1 MTYKEAIVKSLEA
14 LGGHAYYQDIY
25 QKFSEIY
32 DGELTKTW
40 KKSIQSVIER
50 HSSNSTVFAGKEDL
64 FEAIEGIGKGHWGL
78 KNYSFDD
85 QIELTQED
93 DEFVEGKISLKRHLQ
108 RERNVKLIR
117 TAKNKFI
124 ADHGYLYCEVC
135 GFDFENIYGELGKDF
150 IEAHHLKPISQ
161 MKDNEKTKVED
172 ILMVCSNCHSMIHRK
187 KPWLTKG
194 QIKKILK

>member
-14 LGGHAYYQDIY
+14 LGGHAYYYDIY
-25 QKFSEIY
+25 NKFEEIY
-32 DGELTKTW
+32 DGELSKSW
-40 KKSIQSVIER
+40 KAIVRATIER
-50 HSSNSTVFAGKEDL
+50 GSSDSTIYDGKEDL
-64 FEAIEGIGKGHWGL
+64 FESIEGIGNGHWGL
-78 KNYSFDD
+78 RNYNSASYV
-85 QIELTQED
+85 ELTQED
-93 DEFVEGKISLKRHLQ
+93 DEFSEGKIALSKHLK

-117 TAKNKFI
+117 KAKNKFI
-124 ADHGYLYCEVC
+124 ADRGHLYCEVC
-135 GFDFENIYGELGKDF
+135 GFDFENTYGELGKDF

-161 MKDNEKTKVED
+161 MKDNEKTKLED

>member
-1 MTYKEAIVKSLEA
+1 MTYKEAIIMSLDA
-14 LGGHAYYQDIY
+14 LGGHAYYYDIY
-25 QKFSEIY
+25 NKFEEIY
-32 DGELTKTW
+32 DGELSKSW
-40 KKSIQSVIER
+40 KAIVRATIER
-50 HSSNSTVFAGKEDL
+50 SSSDSTIYDGKEDL
-64 FEAIEGIGKGHWGL
+64 FESIEGIGNGHWGL
-78 KNYSFDD
+78 RNYNSTSYV
-85 QIELTQED
+85 ELTQED
-93 DEFVEGKISLKRHLQ
+93 DEFSEGKIALSKHLR

-117 TAKNKFI
+117 KAKNKFI
-124 ADHGYLYCEVC
+124 ADHGHLYCEVC

>member
-50 HSSNSTVFAGKEDL
+50 HSSNSSVFTGKDDL

-78 KNYSFDD
+78 KNYSFDE

-117 TAKNKFI
+117 TVKNKFI
-124 ADHGYLYCEVC
+124 ADHGHLYCEVC
-135 GFDFENIYGELGKDF
+135 GFDFEKIYGELGKDF

-161 MKDNEKTKVED
+161 MTDNEKTKVED

-194 QIKKILK
+194 QIKTILK